1 MKLSEMNSTELCT
14 ALCALA
20 EPVRRLAEDDEV
32 ADALRRMA
40 GNKAARTVMGRLIGA
55 AYADFVPLLL
65 KKHKSDTFAV
75 LSILTGKTVEE
86 LEKQNGF
93 QLMKDVRSVFNSEL
107 IRFFGSSVDAE

>member
-1 MKLSEMNSTELCT
+1 MKLSEMNSKELCT
-14 ALCALA
+14 ALCVLA
-20 EPVRRLAEDDEV
+20 EPVGRIAADDEV
-32 ADALRRMA
+32 ADALKRMA
-40 GNKAARTVMGRLIGA
+40 ENKANHTVMGRLIGT

-65 KKHKSDTFAV
+65 KKHKDDTFAV